1 MNESAMD
8 RTEQFLTR
16 FNELEQFLRDTTDS
30 KREVPFGNLIG
41 RAEDQ
46 NATVRRYER
55 DLREFAALRNAIV
68 HEYPRGHV
76 IADITPDAFE
86 AFSKIVDRITAPEG
100 VYPLFQRDIS
110 VYKESDP
117 LTDAIK
123 DLWNSGHSQVIVRI
137 GNNLTLLSSAG
148 IARWLGR
155 QINGNCVDLSGA
167 SVADALAFEEEGG
180 IAFIA
185 RNAPVDEARELFLSF
200 PNHHRQRLRALVIT
214 EHGKSTESPLGLITA
229 SDLVELEDRPRDR
242 P

>member
-1 MNESAMD
+1 MD

-16 FNELEQFLRDTTDS
+16 FNELEQYLRDSTDS

-41 RAEDQ
+41 RAESKH
-46 NATVRRYER
+46 ATVRRYER

-76 IADITPDAFE
+76 IADITQEAFDAF
-86 AFSKIVDRITAPEG
+86 SRIVDQITAPQG
-100 VYPLFQRDIS
+100 VYPLFQREIS

-117 LTDAIK
+117 LTYAIK
-123 DLWNSGHSQVIVRI
+123 DLWESGHSQVIVRVDQ
-137 GNNLTLLSSAG
+137 NLTLLSSAG

-155 QINGNCVDLSGA
+155 QINGECIDLSDA
-167 SVADALAFEEEGG
+167 SVDDALAFEEEGG

-185 RNAPVDEARELFLSF
+185 RTAPVDEARELFLSF

-214 EHGKSTESPLGLITA
+214 EHGKSTEAPLGIITA
-229 SDLVELEDRPRDR
+229 SDLVELEE
-242 P
+242 